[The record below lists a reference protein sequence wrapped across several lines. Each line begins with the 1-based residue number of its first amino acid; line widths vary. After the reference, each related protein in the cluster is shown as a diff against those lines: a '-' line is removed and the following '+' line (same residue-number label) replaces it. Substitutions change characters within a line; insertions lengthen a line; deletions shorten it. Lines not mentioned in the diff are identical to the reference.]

1 MKLSDFTT
9 GQAADVLLQI
19 TPLIANI
26 AGDENAVNA
35 LGRVADLSHMNNY
48 GIRLVVAERYASFV
62 TVLLKDHRA
71 DVFGILAALNLK
83 SAAEIEAQ
91 KFTLTLREIRENIVE
106 DEELMDF
113 LASFTP
119 MAKTSQSAP
128 SAPVPGASAQEESS
142 APSRP

>member
-9 GQAADVLLQI
+9 GQAADALVQI

-35 LGRVADLSHMNNY
+35 LGRVADLSDMNNY
-48 GIRLVVAERYASFV
+48 GVRLVMAERYASFV

-83 SAAEIEAQ
+83 SVAEIEAQ

-113 LASFTP
+113 LASFMP
-119 MAKTSQSAP
+119 MAKTLQSAP
-128 SAPVPGASAQEESS
+128 SAPVPDTSAQEESS
-142 APSRP
+142 APSQP